1 MLTEAPDC
9 ERDDSALPP
18 RREPDAGGKEPKV
31 KLLSLADL
39 DQRTRSA
46 QLVSKT
52 IESIFADL
60 GGENALSVAERLIVR
75 RAAIAGAMSED
86 LAARWLTGEPVD
98 PAIFG
103 TLVNVERR
111 QLETVGIKRRARD
124 VTPTLSQYLAQRRE
138 SA

>member
-1 MLTEAPDC
+1 MLTESPDC
-9 ERDDSALPP
+9 ERDAGETAP
-18 RREPDAGGKEPKV
+18 RREAVAGGKEPKV
-31 KLLSLADL
+31 KLLSLGDL

-46 QLVSKT
+46 QMVSKT
-52 IESIFADL
+52 IESLFEDL
-60 GGENALSVAERLIVR
+60 GGEDSLSVAERLIVR

-124 VTPTLSQYLAQRRE
+124 ITPSLSQYLAARRE
-138 SA
+138 TV